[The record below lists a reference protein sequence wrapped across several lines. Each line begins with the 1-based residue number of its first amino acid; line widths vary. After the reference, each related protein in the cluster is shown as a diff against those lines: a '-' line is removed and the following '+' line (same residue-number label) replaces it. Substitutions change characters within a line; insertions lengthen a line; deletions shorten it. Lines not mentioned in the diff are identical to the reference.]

1 MRIMNI
7 LPSHEFI
14 FSNISVPHGHLQ
26 HHGRVREDL
35 QVKLFFPLWAQSLFA
50 GFCFVLFISQ
60 TETTVRITKTYKLK
74 RFIYVSFVKTPVQC
88 KSNMYLKQNGCIKW
102 HNYTCMNRCT
112 GIVSDKR
119 SWTARLSTAIHN
131 NKFFFFITLV
141 YTIPVSCFVTV

>member
-1 MRIMNI
+1 MNI

-74 RFIYVSFVKTPVQC
+74 RIIYVSFVKTPVQC
-88 KSNMYLKQNGCIKW
+88 KSNMYLTQNGCIQLW
-102 HNYTCMNRCT
+102 LHITAYNYEQ
-112 GIVSDKR
+112 IY
-119 SWTARLSTAIHN
+119 RLRQEILDRTFKYSN
-131 NKFFFFITLV
+131 
-141 YTIPVSCFVTV
+141 SQQ